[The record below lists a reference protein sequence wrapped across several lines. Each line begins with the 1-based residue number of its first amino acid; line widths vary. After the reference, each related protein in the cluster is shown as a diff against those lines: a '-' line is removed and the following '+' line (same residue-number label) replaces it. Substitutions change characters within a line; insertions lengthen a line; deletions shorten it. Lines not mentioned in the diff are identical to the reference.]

1 MILFF
6 SATGNS
12 EHVARSV
19 ASATGDAMMS
29 IERFDAAAFAKG
41 MSEGPGQLGLVCPVY
56 AWGLPTPVIG
66 FLRATRLLDGLTA
79 DGEKPYTF
87 VIVTYGSTT
96 GQAARF
102 AGDLLREQG
111 VGLDAAMSV
120 KMPDTW
126 TPIFDLSDAKK
137 VAEINKA
144 AETEI
149 SAAVDAVIG
158 RKRGDATRHKVPLPA
173 AWAYHELGLPVM
185 ERTRNFRVDAECC
198 VGCGLC
204 AKLCPMKA
212 IQMRGGL
219 PAWSKPRCAACLRC
233 LHRCPKFAI
242 SYGKRTAG
250 HGQYVHP

>member
-19 ASATGDAMMS
+19 ASATGDATMS
-29 IERFDAAAFAKG
+29 IERFDAAAFAEA

-56 AWGLPTPVIG
+56 AWGLPTPIIG
-66 FLRATRLLDGLTA
+66 FLRATNLLDGLPV

-96 GQAARF
+96 GQAAKF
-102 AGDLLREQG
+102 AGNLLHEQG
-111 VGLDAAMSV
+111 IELDAAMSV

-126 TPIFDLSDAKK
+126 TPMFDLSDAKK
-137 VAEINKA
+137 VAKTNKA
-144 AETEI
+144 AEAEI
-149 SAAVDAVIG
+149 SAAVDAVVA
-158 RKRGDATRHKVPLPA
+158 RKKGDVTRHKVPLAA
-173 AWAYHELGLPVM
+173 AWAYHELGLPLM
-185 ERTRNFRVDAECC
+185 EHTRNFRVDTERC

-204 AKLCPMKA
+204 AKRCPMQA
-212 IQMRGGL
+212 IQMRDGL
-219 PAWSKPRCAACLRC
+219 PTWSKPRCAACLRC